1 MIDRDIVIEKV
12 GNIQRC
18 LKRIAD
24 VTEMSLDRLDDINI
38 QDVFVLN
45 LQRSVQAC
53 IDLAAH
59 IIAFEG
65 LGLPSSLKEHFDLL
79 IREGIISKDLGEKMI
94 AMVGFRNIAV
104 HEYQNI
110 DKNILKGILQ
120 NNLRDIEHFYKRILE
135 TYKP

>member
-1 MIDRDIVIEKV
+1 MVDRDIVIEKV

-24 VTEMSLDRLDDINI
+24 VTELSPDRLDDINI

-45 LQRSVQAC
+45 LQRSVQAG

-79 IREGIISKDLGEKMI
+79 IREGIISNDLGEKMI

-110 DKNILKGILQ
+110 DKDILKGILQ
-120 NNLRDIEHFYKRILE
+120 NNLKDIEHFYKRILE
-135 TYKP
+135 TYNL

>member
-24 VTEMSLDRLDDINI
+24 VTEMSPDHLDDINI

-120 NNLRDIEHFYKRILE
+120 NNLKDIEHFYKKILE
-135 TYKP
+135 TYNL